1 MANRKGREKVAHRF
15 LTLVFALLLAAGVL
29 PLKAGADAPC
39 VPATVEVTVPA
50 AATFVLP
57 PHTLATLRWPDRWSA
72 EIFRVPLSVQV
83 TVVNGYGSF
92 RSYSPAN
99 CTESQLE
106 WTARDE
112 AWRTGRT
119 VGDIY
124 SMPTRLQVSAVGYYP
139 APVPYVP
146 VPQPAPVPY
155 PTQPVP
161 VVPPLPYPYAP
172 GMPEPCGPISP
183 VGVDPAQK
191 VYGAAVLEARFPDY
205 SSAVVTPL
213 AGGWEATVSG
223 ATSLV
228 VWQAPGCGGDVLAW
242 LMASLA
248 QGGRVSFDSAPSQVQ
263 NRFSRV
269 RRP

>member
-1 MANRKGREKVAHRF
+1 MAHRVF
-15 LTLVFALLLAAGVL
+15 ALVLALLLAVEAW
-29 PLKAGADAPC
+29 PSKAAADAPC
-39 VPATVEVTVPA
+39 VPVTGEINFPA
-50 AATFVLP
+50 PATFVLP

-72 EIFRVPLSVQV
+72 EIFRVPATVQV

-92 RSYSPAN
+92 RSYGLAN

-124 SMPTRLQVSAVGYYP
+124 SMPSRLQVTAVGYYP
-139 APVPYVP
+139 APYVP
-146 VPQPAPVPY
+146 VPQP
-155 PTQPVP
+155 QPVP
-161 VVPPLPYPYAP
+161 IPYAP

-191 VYGAAVLEARFPDY
+191 VYGAAVLEVRFPDY
-205 SSAVVTPL
+205 SSVVVTPL
-213 AGGWEATVSG
+213 AGSWEAIVSG

-242 LMASLA
+242 LMASLV
-248 QGGRVSFDSAPSQVQ
+248 QGGRVSFDSAPSWVQ
-263 NRFSRV
+263 NRFSRL

>member
-1 MANRKGREKVAHRF
+1 MAHRVF
-15 LTLVFALLLAAGVL
+15 ALVLALLLAVGAL
-29 PLKAGADAPC
+29 PAKAAADAPC
-39 VPATVEVTVPA
+39 VPVTGEVNIPA
-50 AATFVLP
+50 PATFVLP
-57 PHTLATLRWPDRWSA
+57 PHTLATLRWTDRWSP

-92 RSYSPAN
+92 RSYSPAT

-124 SMPTRLQVSAVGYYP
+124 SMPSRLQVTAVGYYP
-139 APVPYVP
+139 TPPYVP
-146 VPQPAPVPY
+146 VPQPQPVPVPY

-161 VVPPLPYPYAP
+161 VIPPLPYPYAP

-191 VYGAAVLEARFPDY
+191 VYGAAVLETRFPDY
-205 SSAVVTPL
+205 SLPVVTPL
-213 AGGWEATVSG
+213 AGGWEATING

-242 LMASLA
+242 LMASLV
-248 QGGRVSFDSAPSQVQ
+248 QGGRVSFDSAPSWVQ